1 MADVLL
7 KPKEKPDATDRN
19 SRTWGADAGPSR
31 IDPAT
36 FAQAAAEAAQSEA
49 TFYVANM
56 TCALCPVTVR
66 RAMSG
71 VAGVQSVEVNFD
83 ARTAHVVFDPA
94 LTDAEAIA
102 RASAQAGY
110 PAEVQG

>member
-1 MADVLL
+1 MKRITILALGALMAGL
-7 KPKEKPDATDRN
+7 
-19 SRTWGADAGPSR
+19 
-31 IDPAT
+31 PALSSAA
-36 FAQAAAEAAQSEA
+36 FAQAVAEAAQSEA

-83 ARTAHVVFDPA
+83 ARTARVVFDPSV
-94 LTDAEAIA
+94 TDEATIA
-102 RASAQAGY
+102 HASEQAGY
-110 PAEVQG
+110 PAAVQG

>member
-31 IDPAT
+31 IAPAT

-83 ARTAHVVFDPA
+83 ARTARVVFDPSV
-94 LTDAEAIA
+94 TDEATIA
-102 RASAQAGY
+102 HASEQAGY
-110 PAEVQG
+110 PAAVQG

>member
-56 TCALCPVTVR
+56 TCALCPATVR

-83 ARTAHVVFDPA
+83 ARTARVVFDPSV
-94 LTDAEAIA
+94 TDEATIA
-102 RASAQAGY
+102 HASEQAGY
-110 PAEVQG
+110 PAAVQG

>member
-1 MADVLL
+1 MKRITILAL
-7 KPKEKPDATDRN
+7 
-19 SRTWGADAGPSR
+19 GALMVGL
-31 IDPAT
+31 PALT
-36 FAQAAAEAAQSEA
+36 SAAFAQAAAEAAQSEA

-83 ARTAHVVFDPA
+83 ARTAHVVYDPA
-94 LTDAEAIA
+94 LTDAAAIA

-110 PAEVQG
+110 PAAVQG